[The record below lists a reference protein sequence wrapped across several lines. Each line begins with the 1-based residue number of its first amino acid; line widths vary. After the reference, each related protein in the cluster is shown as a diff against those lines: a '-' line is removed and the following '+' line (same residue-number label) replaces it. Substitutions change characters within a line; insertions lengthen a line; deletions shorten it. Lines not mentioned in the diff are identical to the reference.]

1 MIEMEIQYRSFS
13 EIDDRLRILKLRRE
27 IDKESIKLHLNQ
39 AKANFY
45 PIQLMGGVSGIVQK
59 IALTFVIKKLS
70 RLFRKDHVD
79 KHAKEI
85 SSVME

>member
-1 MIEMEIQYRSFS
+1 MEIQYGSFS

-27 IDKESIKLHLNQ
+27 IDKESLKLHLNE

-45 PIQLMGGVSGIVQK
+45 PVQLMGGVSGIVQK

-70 RLFRKDHVD
+70 RLFHKDRVD
-79 KHAKEI
+79 KDEKQI
-85 SSVME
+85 SSGMK

>member
-1 MIEMEIQYRSFS
+1 METQYTSLS

-39 AKANFY
+39 VKANFY
-45 PIQLMGGVSGIVQK
+45 PIQLMGGVSGIIQK

-70 RLFRKDHVD
+70 GIFRKHLGD
-79 KHAKEI
+79 KNEKQL
-85 SSVME
+85 SSGVE

>member
-1 MIEMEIQYRSFS
+1 MEIQYRSFS

-45 PIQLMGGVSGIVQK
+45 PIQFMGGVSGLVQK

-70 RLFRKDHVD
+70 RLFHKDRAD
-79 KHAKEI
+79 KDEKQV
-85 SSVME
+85 SSGVE